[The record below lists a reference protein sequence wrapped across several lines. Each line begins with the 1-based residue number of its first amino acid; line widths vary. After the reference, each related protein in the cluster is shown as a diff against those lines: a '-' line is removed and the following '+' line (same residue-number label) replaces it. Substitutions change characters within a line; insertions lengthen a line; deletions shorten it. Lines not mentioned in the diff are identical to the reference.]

1 MEQKWRP
8 KAVIEMGRHHRK
20 SPMASQTGQDVDERH
35 RIGAAGESDD
45 HRLARGGMPEPSQGL
60 GDSGLES
67 GAPHRE
73 GFLLRGEKWWRCR
86 DLNPGRRGY
95 EPRALTN

>member
-1 MEQKWRP
+1 M
-8 KAVIEMGRHHRK
+8 IEMRGHDRE
-20 SPMASQTGQDVDERH
+20 AAVAAQTGQDVEKGH
-35 RIGAAGESDD
+35 GIGPAGETEDD
-45 HRLARGGMPEPSQGL
+45 ALPRGRMPEPPQGL

-67 GAPHRE
+67 STPQRE
-73 GFLLRGEKWWRCR
+73 GFLLRVGKWWRCR